1 LVNQAIIYPC
11 EHLLQVCDFVQGA
24 SNVMQLVH
32 KLTDKQTI
40 YNNDFSQVKGQ
51 YHAKRA
57 LEIAASGGHNLLLVV
72 PPGSTCQQQTNR
84 NWQVIST
91 TTFRQVSWR

>member
-1 LVNQAIIYPC
+1 
-11 EHLLQVCDFVQGA
+11 
-24 SNVMQLVH
+24 MQLVH

-57 LEIAASGGHNLLLVV
+57 LEIAASGGHNLLLRVL
-72 PPGSTCQQQTNR
+72 
-84 NWQVIST
+84 T
-91 TTFRQVSWR
+91 TGNNSGQ